1 MSGRGRSSSGNGGRG
16 RGRSSGRSGGRGRG
30 GRQNQHPR
38 SAPNTPMKQRG
49 GSANNNNR
57 SQSALSSGGYNR
69 TSRNASNRAP
79 PSNKKD
85 GELGASAHT
94 VSEEYRIQLTQLL
107 MNLRETSNDTD
118 SITLP
123 ADLTNTQ
130 RKFVHEL
137 SKQMG
142 LKSKSYGKG
151 EGRRVVVSKVLG
163 SGGGLNNMMMGGSN
177 NNNNSN
183 QKKKNDGD
191 ENDNALPSLNEY
203 KHVPRINVGKQGVE
217 ALRRHLKKYP
227 PSKKEEAESKETGS
241 SLLLKINT
249 DDNTVVNEMQNIDTD
264 NGNGTTSLLT
274 LNGILPIPPQDT
286 TNDKSISLTTQQQK
300 LKAKHE
306 RMIQQRIQNHKVLQ
320 QHTKSSSQYKQ
331 MMKQRSNL
339 PAFAYASE
347 ICDVLRNKK
356 NQVVILTGDTG
367 CGKSTQVPQFLLD
380 DPQIGPSCSI
390 LVTQPRRISAISV
403 AERVA
408 SERCQ
413 SAGLTVGYSV
423 RLESSTSNKTQLL
436 FCTPGV
442 LMKRL
447 HSTDKIVDDGRSIN
461 RLKEYTHII
470 MDGK

>member
-1 MSGRGRSSSGNGGRG
+1 
-16 RGRSSGRSGGRGRG
+16 
-30 GRQNQHPR
+30 
-38 SAPNTPMKQRG
+38 
-49 GSANNNNR
+49 
-57 SQSALSSGGYNR
+57 
-69 TSRNASNRAP
+69 
-79 PSNKKD
+79 
-85 GELGASAHT
+85 
-94 VSEEYRIQLTQLL
+94 
-107 MNLRETSNDTD
+107 
-118 SITLP
+118 
-123 ADLTNTQ
+123 
-130 RKFVHEL
+130 
-137 SKQMG
+137 
-142 LKSKSYGKG
+142 
-151 EGRRVVVSKVLG
+151 
-163 SGGGLNNMMMGGSN
+163 
-177 NNNNSN
+177 
-183 QKKKNDGD
+183 
-191 ENDNALPSLNEY
+191 
-203 KHVPRINVGKQGVE
+203 
-217 ALRRHLKKYP
+217 
-227 PSKKEEAESKETGS
+227 
-241 SLLLKINT
+241 
-249 DDNTVVNEMQNIDTD
+249 
-264 NGNGTTSLLT
+264 
-274 LNGILPIPPQDT
+274 
-286 TNDKSISLTTQQQK
+286 
-300 LKAKHE
+300 
-306 RMIQQRIQNHKVLQ
+306 MIQQRIQNHKVSQ

-339 PAFAYASE
+339 PAFAYATE

-461 RLKEYTHII
+461 RLEEYTHII